1 MTRTLN
7 DNYYKLIIVG
17 DDGAIYKLERSE
29 WQKEAH
35 KLKPDGPDA
44 STVSSVAVL
53 KESGSYLAFIDPEIA
68 SGAGYACTVINLEAI
83 LREAK
88 NRD

>member
-1 MTRTLN
+1 MTRTMN
-7 DNYYKLIIVG
+7 DNYYKLIIIG
-17 DDGAIYKLERSE
+17 DDGAIYKLEKSE

-35 KLKPDGPDA
+35 KLKADGADA
-44 STVSSVAVL
+44 STFASVSLL

-68 SGAGYACTVINLEAI
+68 SGAGYACTVINLDAI